1 MRRGRWLAVVTAMI
15 TVASATAAC
24 GSNGQGPTPSAFAG
38 QSASDIL
45 HLALRNAM
53 RADDVV
59 FSIKTSGATQQ
70 TVDGATG
77 AAGGYEVVSSPEGQV
92 HIEVIGPTAYIAS
105 PAEGLVATMGM
116 TQAVAEANAG
126 RWISV
131 KSSDQPFPQLSQALS
146 FKSLL
151 DEFTPGG
158 TLHLSF
164 TKFGARTVG
173 LVIGSGTAA
182 QAVKSFHVELAV
194 SATTPELPVG
204 AVLQISANGNTVTQ
218 TAVFAQWGKPV
229 TLETPPGAVTWDS
242 VVPQ

>member
-1 MRRGRWLAVVTAMI
+1 MLSAVI

-24 GSNGQGPTPSAFAG
+24 GSSGQGPTPSAFVG
-38 QSASDIL
+38 RSASDVL
-45 HLALRNAM
+45 HLALRDAM
-53 RADDVV
+53 HAGSLV
-59 FSIKTSGATQQ
+59 FSIKTTGATQQ
-70 TVDGATG
+70 TVAGATG
-77 AAGGYEVVSSPEGQV
+77 AGGGFEVVSSSQGQV
-92 HIEVIGPTAYIAS
+92 HIEVIGATAYIAS

-131 KSSDQPFPQLSQALS
+131 KSSDQPFPQLSQAVS

-151 DEFTPGG
+151 DEFTPSG

-164 TKFGARTVG
+164 ARFGDKTVG

-182 QAVKSFHVELAV
+182 QAVTSYHVELAV
-194 SATTPELPVG
+194 SATTPMLPVG

-218 TAVFAQWGKPV
+218 TAAFAQWGKRV
-229 TLETPPGAVTWDS
+229 TLQAPPGPVAWDS